1 MKQTNVRVPNV
12 PIMLTAKSDYA
23 TFEQEFDNLYD
34 YLVMA
39 SLLEEQG
46 FKITSWYDKNYLAAL
61 H

>member
-12 PIMLTAKSDYA
+12 PIMLTAKSEYS
-23 TFEQEFDNLYD
+23 TVEQLFDNLLD
-34 YLVMA
+34 YLA
-39 SLLEEQG
+39 AAAELEDQG